1 MSKFKAAALA
11 YAKLGWAVFPLARGT
26 KVPAVKGGRG
36 VHDATVDQR
45 KIEEWARLFPDANV
59 GIACG
64 KSSGIV
70 VIDIDPRNG
79 ADGTMANLSTKG
91 YTFPSCPC
99 VQTTSN
105 GRHLYFRWDERI
117 ANSKNRLG
125 PGIDVKSTGGYVV
138 APPSQIDGGGSYRW
152 LTRPDHLPRLP
163 IWAATILAPAP
174 RPVQHQP
181 IYKSSTP
188 SPEAFQALMR
198 FLGQSPQGERNNR
211 LYWVACRTVELVKSH
226 QVSQDGAINQIIAQ
240 AVAIGLPHRE
250 AIATIRSAF
259 FVGPRD

>member
-1 MSKFKAAALA
+1 MINFKAAAIA
-11 YAKLGWAVFPLARGT
+11 YARLGWHVFPLAKGT
-26 KVPAVKGGRG
+26 KVPAIKGGRG
-36 VHDATVDQR
+36 VHDATVDEK
-45 KIEEWARLFPDANV
+45 KIGAWAEKFSGANL

-64 KSSGIV
+64 KVSGIV

-79 ADGTMANLSTKG
+79 ADATMARLSSRG
-91 YTFPSCPC
+91 YTFPECPC

-138 APPSQIDGGGSYRW
+138 APPSKINNGGSYRW

-163 IWAATILAPAP
+163 VWAATMLAPAP
-174 RPVQHQP
+174 RPIQNQP
-181 IYKSSTP
+181 VFQSSAP
-188 SPEAFQALMR
+188 SAEAFQRLIK
-198 FLGQSPQGERNNR
+198 FLGQSAAGDRNNR
-211 LYWVACRTVELVKSH
+211 LYWVSCRAVELVKSH
-226 QVSQDGAINQIIAQ
+226 QVSQDGAINQILAQ

-250 AIATIRSAF
+250 AVATIRSAF